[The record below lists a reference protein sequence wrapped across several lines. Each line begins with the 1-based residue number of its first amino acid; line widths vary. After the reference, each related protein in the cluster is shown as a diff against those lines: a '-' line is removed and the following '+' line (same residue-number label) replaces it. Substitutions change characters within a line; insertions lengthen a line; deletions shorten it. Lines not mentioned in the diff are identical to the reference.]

1 MLDALIRRRFGT
13 PAMTTDR
20 RPPRTRGA
28 GGLQLVDGATHDR
41 LDAVVSALR
50 TLATGGR
57 KLESE
62 RKLALTLN
70 VKRHQLRRA
79 LQKLRASGELAPA
92 RAKRQPLTGESL
104 VRATNPMEVI
114 EMRIAIEPILAR
126 LAAVR
131 ASPFE
136 IAAIEAAATTAKG
149 TDSGAAD
156 LKFHRLIAASTR
168 NKLAASLYDLL
179 RQVARDARIRINVNA
194 PPCPK
199 RVLERDSEHRA
210 IAQAIARR
218 DADAAERAM
227 RVHLAA
233 VQKRVLEQLHPLA
246 VAG

>member
-1 MLDALIRRRFGT
+1 
-13 PAMTTDR
+13 
-20 RPPRTRGA
+20 
-28 GGLQLVDGATHDR
+28 
-41 LDAVVSALR
+41 
-50 TLATGGR
+50 
-57 KLESE
+57 
-62 RKLALTLN
+62 
-70 VKRHQLRRA
+70 
-79 LQKLRASGELAPA
+79 
-92 RAKRQPLTGESL
+92 
-104 VRATNPMEVI
+104 
-114 EMRIAIEPILAR
+114 MRIAIEPMLAR
-126 LAAVR
+126 LAALR

-136 IAAIEAAATTAKG
+136 IAAIEAAATTSK
-149 TDSGAAD
+149 DMDIGAAD
-156 LKFHRLIAASTR
+156 LKFHRLLAASAG

-218 DADAAERAM
+218 DADTAERAM

>member
-1 MLDALIRRRFGT
+1 
-13 PAMTTDR
+13 MTNSR
-20 RPPRTRGA
+20 RPPPGRRA
-28 GGLQLVDGATHDR
+28 AGLQLVNDPAHDG

-50 TLATGGR
+50 TLAAGRR

-62 RKLALTLN
+62 RKLALILN

-79 LQKLRASGELAPA
+79 LQMLRASGELPPA
-92 RAKRQPLTGESL
+92 QAKRKPPIGRNGENL
-104 VRATNPMEVI
+104 VQATNPMEVI
-114 EMRIAIEPILAR
+114 EMRLAIEPALAR
-126 LAAVR
+126 LAALR

-136 IAAIEAAATTAKG
+136 MAAIEAAATTPKG

-156 LKFHRLIAASTR
+156 LKFHRVLAASTR

-179 RQVARDARIRINVNA
+179 RQVARDARMRININT

-199 RVLERDSEHRA
+199 RILERDSEHRA

-218 DADAAERAM
+218 DPDAAERAM
-227 RVHLAA
+227 RLHLAS

>member
-1 MLDALIRRRFGT
+1 
-13 PAMTTDR
+13 MTTAR
-20 RPPRTRGA
+20 RPAPARRSA
-28 GGLQLVDGATHDR
+28 GLQLVDGPAHDG

-50 TLATGGR
+50 TLTAGGR
-57 KLESE
+57 KIESE

-92 RAKRQPLTGESL
+92 QAKRQSLVGTNGESL

-114 EMRIAIEPILAR
+114 EMRLAIEPALAR
-126 LAAVR
+126 LAALR

-136 IAAIEAAATTAKG
+136 IAAIEAAATTPNG
-149 TDSGAAD
+149 TDSGVAD
-156 LKFHRLIAASTR
+156 LKFHRLIAASTG
-168 NKLAASLYDLL
+168 NKLAASLYSLL
-179 RQVARDARIRINVNA
+179 RQVARDARIRINVNT

-199 RVLERDSEHRA
+199 RVIERDSEHRA
-210 IAQAIARR
+210 VAQAIARR

-227 RVHLAA
+227 RLHLAA

-246 VAG
+246 IAG